1 MKKIISFLFAFCT
14 IATLWAQ
21 NGQASL
27 SGVIA
32 SKQSGKGIAGAT
44 VTLGNQD
51 ISTITNS
58 EGKFT
63 LVNLQAGDEEL
74 IVEAD
79 GHKATVELIQLQA
92 GQPTILDV
100 IFLIPDIAK
109 ETQDE
114 VLLNL
119 ADQDLNDDEGSTQE
133 QASATS
139 SSKDVFNSLTSW
151 AWSTARF
158 RNRGYSQ
165 TYETYYVEG
174 LSFNS
179 AERGQ
184 FNFSAMGGLNDA
196 SRYKETNHA
205 IEANNYTFGGL
216 GSATNYLMGAT
227 RYAQGWKVGL
237 GATNRNYKGVVR
249 ATYSSGLLDNG
260 WAFAAQIAFRGTP
273 YINKKGFI
281 GEGINY
287 YSFGYFFSAEKQWGT
302 RHKLNII
309 TFGAPTTRGQS
320 AAVTQEVYDLTNQYN
335 PTQWGWNNYNPY
347 WGYRNG
353 EVRNSRIVHSYD
365 PTVVLGY
372 NFKIDNH
379 QLLHVALGGHYSYY
393 SNSALNFYNA
403 PDPRPDYYRNL
414 PSFLWDNQIAAN
426 GNFIDKDMNGKALG
440 QGFYD
445 TQGDFVGA
453 SIDKTTYMRMYNDW
467 TSRNSQ
473 VTQIDWDAIYYA
485 NNANNINNPNGSA
498 RYIQERRHNDIGEMM
513 ASATY
518 QNTQFDHLKMIAG
531 LELKESVGRHYKT
544 IDDLLGGRQWI
555 DIDPFAERDIAELAE
570 NIGMTQAQM
579 AVVKQN
585 NVVLNADGTIADAQ
599 IIKRDGLFGY
609 NYSINMLGG
618 KAWYQ
623 NEWNWHNIDLYY
635 ALQLTY
641 TQIQRTSTML
651 NGRAVYLSMLQ
662 KGMQEYYIGQEG
674 SEVIQ
679 NGQLVKTLN
688 NYNGFRHNFVDPS
701 FKVGFT
707 YKINGRNHI
716 KFNALAMTQ
725 APLARN
731 AYISPRVHDRAVAA
745 IYTHDVANSLKEY
758 YGASE
763 KVVGG
768 DLSYEFNYPIVRGR
782 ITGFYSRFWDG
793 MELNGYYDDE
803 ARTFVNQAMTG
814 LNRRHC
820 GVEAAAAVKLGTYFT
835 LSAATSVG
843 DYRYTSNA
851 AVVTSAENGM
861 ALGQTAKGNVYA
873 LRDSVMMK
881 GVRVSNGPQVNAS
894 LKLSF
899 FHPKM
904 WFADVTLS
912 YFDMNYLG
920 VAPSRRMKSLY
931 TDLTYDDLTGNA
943 INVNGSYK
951 DAGALS
957 GAIDANG
964 KPELKYPYNI
974 LDQQESLVADN
985 VWNRFLI
992 DLSIG
997 KLIYL
1002 PQRQSLSIN
1011 LSCTNIGNNVHFK
1024 TGGYQQARLPR
1035 ATIQGVEDNVNS
1047 VITANAW
1054 KFPAKYYYAWGAN
1067 FYLTLTYKF

>member
-1 MKKIISFLFAFCT
+1 MKKILSILIAISAVT
-14 IATLWAQ
+14 TLWAQ
-21 NGQASL
+21 NEQSALTGKVAS
-27 SGVIA
+27 S
-32 SKQSGKGIAGAT
+32 QTGKGIAGAT

-51 ISTITNS
+51 ISTFTNANGNFS
-58 EGKFT
+58 FIG
-63 LVNLQAGDEEL
+63 LQAGDEEL
-74 IVEAD
+74 IIEAD
-79 GHKATVELIQLQA
+79 GYKATVELIILNA
-92 GQPTILDV
+92 GKTTVLDV
-100 IFLIPDIAK
+100 IQLQPDIAK

-119 ADQDLNDDEGSTQE
+119 ADQELNDDEGSTQE
-133 QASATS
+133 QASVTS

-151 AWSTARF
+151 AWSSARY

-196 SRYKETNHA
+196 SRYKETNQG
-205 IEANNYTFGGL
+205 IEATNYTFGGL
-216 GSATNYLMGAT
+216 GNATNYLMGAT
-227 RYAQGWKVGL
+227 RYAQGWKVGMA
-237 GATNRNYKGVVR
+237 ATNRNYKGVVR

-260 WAFAAQIAFRGTP
+260 WAFAAQVAYRGTP
-273 YINKKGFI
+273 YVDKKGRI
-281 GEGINY
+281 GEGIEYN
-287 YSFGYFFSAEKQWGT
+287 SFGYFFSAEKHWGE

-309 TFGAPTTRGQS
+309 TFGAPTVRGQS

-335 PTQWGWNNYNPY
+335 STQWGWNNYNPY
-347 WGYRNG
+347 WGYHNG
-353 EVRNSRIVHSYD
+353 QMRNSRIVHSYD
-365 PTVVLGY
+365 PTIVLGY

-379 QLLHVALGGHYSYY
+379 QLLHVGLGGHYSFY

-403 PDPRPDYYRNL
+403 PDPRPDYYRNM
-414 PSFLWDNQIAAN
+414 PSFLWDGQIGDN
-426 GNFIDKDMNGKALG
+426 GNFINKDMNGKALG
-440 QGFYD
+440 NGFYD
-445 TQGDFVGA
+445 EAGNYVGG
-453 SIDKTTYMRMYNDW
+453 SIDRTTYMRMYNDW

-473 VTQIDWDAIYYA
+473 TTQIDWDAIYLA
-485 NNANNINNPNGSA
+485 NRANNINNPNGSA
-498 RYIQERRHNDIGEMM
+498 RYIQERRHNDIGELV
-513 ASATY
+513 ASGLY
-518 QNTQFDHLKMIAG
+518 QNTQFDHLKMTAG
-531 LELKESVGRHYKT
+531 LEMKESEGHHYKS
-544 IDDLLGGRQWI
+544 IDDLLGGNQWI

-570 NIGMTQAQM
+570 NIGMTQSQM
-579 AVVKQN
+579 AIVKQN
-585 NVVLNADGTIADAQ
+585 DVILNTDGTIADAKV
-599 IIKRDGLFGY
+599 IKRDNRFGY
-609 NYSINMLGG
+609 DYRINMINS

-623 NEWNWHNIDLYY
+623 NEWNWRNFDLYY
-635 ALQLTY
+635 AVQVAY
-641 TQIQRTSTML
+641 SQIQRTTTML

-662 KGMQEYYIGQEG
+662 KGMQDYYIGQEG
-674 SEVIQ
+674 SDVIK
-679 NGQLVKTLN
+679 NGQLVKTIN
-688 NYNGFRHNFVDPS
+688 NYHGFRHHFVDPS
-701 FKVGFT
+701 FKAGFT

-716 KFNALAMTQ
+716 RFNALAMTQ

-731 AYISPRVHDRAVAA
+731 AYISPRVHDRAVAS
-745 IYTHDVANSLKEY
+745 IYTHDTANSLKDY

-763 KVVGG
+763 KIVGG
-768 DLSYEFNYPIVRGR
+768 DLTYEFNYTVVRGR
-782 ITGFYSRFWDG
+782 VTGFYSRFWDG

-820 GVEAAAAVKLGTYFT
+820 GIEAAAAVKLGTYFT
-835 LSAATSVG
+835 LSAATSAG

-851 AVVTSAENGM
+851 SVVTSAENGM
-861 ALGQTAKGNVYA
+861 ALGTTANGNVYA

-904 WFADVTLS
+904 WFADITLS
-912 YFDMNYLG
+912 YYDMNYLG

-931 TDLTYDDLTGNA
+931 TDVTYDDLTGNA

-951 DAGALS
+951 DAGALTS
-957 GAIDANG
+957 DYDSNG
-964 KPELKYPYNI
+964 KPGLKYPYNI
-974 LDQQESLVADN
+974 LDQQEKLTDDN

-1011 LSCTNIGNNVHFK
+1011 LSCSNIGNNVHFK

-1035 ATIQGVEDNVNS
+1035 ATKQGVADNANS

>member
-1 MKKIISFLFAFCT
+1 MKKIISL
-14 IATLWAQ
+14 IITLSAVTALWSQ
-21 NGQASL
+21 NDSSSL
-27 SGVIA
+27 SGQIA
-32 SKQSGKGIAGAT
+32 SQQTGKGIAGAT

-51 ISTITNS
+51 ISTLTNQ
-58 EGKFT
+58 EGKFS
-63 LVNLQAGDEEL
+63 LIGLQAGDEEL
-74 IVEAD
+74 IIEAE
-79 GHKATVELIQLQA
+79 GYQAAVELILLKE
-92 GQPTILDV
+92 GQSTVLDV
-100 IFLIPDIAK
+100 IYLQPDIAK
-109 ETQDE
+109 ETRDE

-119 ADQDLNDDEGSTQE
+119 ADQDLYDDEGSTQE
-133 QASATS
+133 QASMTS

-151 AWSTARF
+151 AWSTARY

-196 SRYKETNHA
+196 SRYKETNQA
-205 IEANNYTFGGL
+205 IEATNYTFGGL
-216 GSATNYLMGAT
+216 GNATNYLMGAT
-227 RYAQGWKVGL
+227 RYAQGWKVGI

-260 WAFAAQIAFRGTP
+260 WAFAAQIAYRGTP
-273 YINKKGFI
+273 YIDKKGII
-281 GEGINY
+281 GEGVSY
-287 YSFGYFFSAEKQWGT
+287 HSFGYFFSAEKQWGT

-309 TFGAPTTRGQS
+309 TFGAPTMRGQS

-335 PTQWGWNNYNPY
+335 STQWGWNNYNPY
-347 WGYRNG
+347 WGYDNG
-353 EVRNSRIVHSYD
+353 RMRNSRIVKSYD

-372 NFKIDNH
+372 TFRIDNQ
-379 QLLHVALGGHYSYY
+379 QLLHVALGGHYSFY

-403 PDPRPDYYRNL
+403 PDPRPDYYRNM
-414 PSFLWDNQIAAN
+414 PSFLWDNQIADN
-426 GNFIDKDMNGKALG
+426 GNFINKDMNGKALG
-440 QGFYD
+440 DGFYD
-445 TQGDFVGA
+445 AAGNYVGG
-453 SIDKTTYMRMYNDW
+453 SIDQTNYMRMYSDW

-473 VTQIDWDAIYYA
+473 ATQIDWDAIYLANRA
-485 NNANNINNPNGSA
+485 NNVNTPGGSA
-498 RYIQERRHNDIGEMM
+498 RYIQERRHNDIEEEM

-518 QNTQFDHLKMIAG
+518 QNTQFDHLKMTAG

-544 IDDLLGGRQWI
+544 IDDMLGGRQWI

-585 NVVLNADGTIADAQ
+585 NVILNADGTIANARVIRENQ
-599 IIKRDGLFGY
+599 RFGY
-609 NYSINMLGG
+609 DYTIKMKNG

-623 NEWNWHNIDLYY
+623 NEWNWHSFDLYY
-635 ALQLTY
+635 ALQIAY
-641 TQIQRTSTML
+641 SQIQRTSTML

-674 SEVIQ
+674 SDVIQ

-688 NYNGFRHNFVDPS
+688 NYRGFRHHFVDPS
-701 FKVGFT
+701 FKAGFT

-716 KFNALAMTQ
+716 RFNALAQTQ

-731 AYISPRVHDRAVAA
+731 AYISPRVHDRAVAS
-745 IYTHDVANSLKEY
+745 IYAHDTAGSLKEY

-763 KVVGG
+763 KTVGG
-768 DLSYEFNYPIVRGR
+768 DLTYEFNYPVVRGR
-782 ITGFYSRFWDG
+782 ITAFYSRFWDG

-820 GVEAAAAVKLGTYFT
+820 GIEAAAAVKLGTYFT

-861 ALGQTAKGNVYA
+861 ALGTTSKGNIYA

-912 YFDMNYLG
+912 YYDMNYLG

-931 TDLTYDDLTGNA
+931 TDVTYDDLTGNA

-951 DAGALS
+951 DAGALT
-957 GAIDANG
+957 GKTDANG

-1011 LSCTNIGNNVHFK
+1011 LNCTNIGNNVHFK

-1035 ATIQGVEDNVNS
+1035 ATKQGVEDDKNS

-1067 FYLTLTYKF
+1067 FYLTVTYKF